1 MRVISV
7 IICAVLLFHAA
18 KPYHAAAE
26 EVFDS
31 AEAYVLAEAST
42 GAVLLEKNSD
52 KQMDIGYLA
61 KLMTLLI
68 VAEDIQTGRYSL
80 DTELTASQSV
90 SGTKGAVIWLE
101 PGDKMTV
108 EELLKSAII
117 GNANDAVT
125 VLAENSERS
134 VENFVKRMNTEAFDL
149 GLRDT
154 AFLSPWGFY
163 GEGSY
168 STAHDLAVICCR
180 LSGFEFLRPYF
191 KTWRDF
197 VKSGAT
203 ELVSENSLARTYER
217 HIGFKACHYDE
228 MYSVAE
234 GGESDS
240 GERYIAIVLN
250 SPDSDSSLRSAKKL
264 VERGFREFKV
274 TATAFPDEMLMP
286 LKVRCGC
293 ESAVEISLRRQQNL
307 VIPSAVNE
315 LSTVVVM
322 PQYLDAPVKYG
333 QVVGSAAFYSEKE
346 LVCEIDI
353 IAEKDVEELNFSFV
367 ARKMLAKLLE

>member
-1 MRVISV
+1 MRIICVIL
-7 IICAVLLFHAA
+7 CAVLLFHTAE
-18 KPYHAAAE
+18 PCCAAAE

-42 GAVLLEKNSD
+42 GTVLLEKNGD
-52 KQMDIGYLA
+52 KQVDIGYLA
-61 KLMTLLI
+61 KLMTILI
-68 VAEDIQTGRYSL
+68 IAEDIQTGRYSL
-80 DTELTASQSV
+80 ETELTASQSV
-90 SGTKGAVIWLE
+90 SGTKGAVVWLE

-125 VLAENSERS
+125 VLAEKSEKT
-134 VENFVKRMNTEAFDL
+134 VEDFVRRMNMEAFDL
-149 GLRDT
+149 GLRNT
-154 AFLSPWGFY
+154 AFLSPWGYY
-163 GEGSY
+163 GEGNC
-168 STAHDLAVICCR
+168 STARDMAVICGR

-234 GGESDS
+234 GGESES
-240 GERYIAIVLN
+240 GERYIAVVIN
-250 SPDSDSSLRSAKKL
+250 SPDSDSALKSAKKL

-274 TATAFPDEMLMP
+274 TATAFPEEMLMP

-293 ESAVEISLRRQQNL
+293 ESAVEIGLRRQRNL
-307 VIPSAVNE
+307 VVPRAVDE
-315 LSTVVVM
+315 LSTVVVI

-353 IAEKDVEELNFSFV
+353 IAENDVEELNFAFV
-367 ARKMLAKLLE
+367 AKKMLAKLLE

>member
-7 IICAVLLFHAA
+7 ILCAVLLFHAVRPCYA
-18 KPYHAAAE
+18 DAE

-42 GAVLLEKNSD
+42 GMVLLEKNGD
-52 KQMDIGYLA
+52 KQLDIGYLA

-68 VAEDIQTGRYSL
+68 IAEDIQTGRYSL
-80 DTELTASQSV
+80 ATELTASQSV
-90 SGTKGAVIWLE
+90 SGTKGAVVWLE

-125 VLAENSERS
+125 VLAENSEKS
-134 VENFVKRMNTEAFDL
+134 VENFVKRMNMEAFDL

-154 AFLSPWGFY
+154 AFLSPWGYY

-168 STAHDLAVICCR
+168 STARDMAVICGR
-180 LSGFEFLRPYF
+180 LSGFEILRPYF
-191 KTWRDF
+191 QTWRDF

-217 HIGFKACHYDE
+217 HIGFKACHFDE
-228 MYSVAE
+228 LYSIAE
-234 GGESDS
+234 GGENDE
-240 GERYIAIVLN
+240 GERYIAVVIN
-250 SPDSDSSLRSAKKL
+250 SPDSDSALKSAKKL

-293 ESAVEISLRRQQNL
+293 ESAVEIGLRRQQKL
-307 VIPSAVNE
+307 VVPRAVSE
-315 LSTVVVM
+315 LSTVVVI

-333 QVVGSAAFYSEKE
+333 QVVGLAAFYSEKE

-353 IAEKDVEELNFSFV
+353 IAENDVEELNFAFV